1 MPLDDLR
8 NWQSRGLEKT
18 KAEYRE
24 TMRRAEEGRREGRQN
39 RRPDAY
45 YTSDPIGNWLT
56 NRAVDAL
63 KFIGALL
70 LLAVILAVLA
80 LASHH

>member
-8 NWQSRGLEKT
+8 NWQSRELEKT

-24 TMRRAEEGRREGRQN
+24 TMRRAKEGRRQAREN

-45 YTSDPIGNWLT
+45 YTSDPIGNWLA

-63 KFIGALL
+63 KFIGAFL
-70 LLAVILAVLA
+70 LLAIILGALA